1 MRFVR
6 ECNLSTLR
14 RWFLLPF
21 FFFFFDRLEKNRRS
35 LEQKWKFSRAI
46 EHVLAVLSAVGG
58 VGGRGGREFWWPIPS
73 IPYGD
78 RDNET
83 RGVRI
88 RNGEWWYVEIIE
100 IILNYSVTF
109 FAISTFFLTRRGKLD
124 RERERIIWIG
134 SIEYFLSSGHCWILY
149 WFNNYRATCQGDILF
164 LCICVTYWRV
174 FLVFLLYLPETGNV
188 CYWQISEISCNA
200 GNCQLFQETLNFV
213 SIKSFFVGSKYIK
226 AKVINCDFFFFY
238 QHNFPIYSRYLTPQK
253 QNNWTRRKT
262 RQLNIFEKVFHFNKY
277 L

>member
-6 ECNLSTLR
+6 ERNLSTLR
-14 RWFLLPF
+14 SVVSPPLLF
-21 FFFFFDRLEKNRRS
+21 FFFRSAGKKSAIVGAEMEIFTSDRARS
-35 LEQKWKFSRAI
+35 RGFVRG
-46 EHVLAVLSAVGG
+46 GG

-164 LCICVTYWRV
+164 LCICVIYWRV
-174 FLVFLLYLPETGNV
+174 FLVFLVYLPETGNV

-200 GNCQLFQETLNFV
+200 GNCQLF
-213 SIKSFFVGSKYIK
+213 
-226 AKVINCDFFFFY
+226 
-238 QHNFPIYSRYLTPQK
+238 
-253 QNNWTRRKT
+253 
-262 RQLNIFEKVFHFNKY
+262 
-277 L
+277 